1 MRGEA
6 KTFAKLGYSFGKLND
21 TVGYVK
27 LFAHGSIVIVP
38 KLRKGWVAYSPR
50 RSRVRAGV
58 LVELGSHKGK
68 GLRAF
73 LLSLDAIARIPDS
86 WVWQDGGTGTL
97 NSAHGARKVRKLH
110 WKGGAHC
117 KPHPTR
123 FFTSR
128 G

>member
-1 MRGEA
+1 MRDSV
-6 KTFAKLGYSFGKLND
+6 TLAKLGFTLGTLNG
-21 TVGYVK
+21 TAGYVK
-27 LFAHGSIVIVP
+27 LYPLGSIVIVP

-73 LLSLDAIARIPDS
+73 LMRLDAIARIPTS
-86 WVWQDGGTGTL
+86 WVWEDMKTGSL
-97 NSAHGARKVRKLH
+97 NSSLGARKVRKLH
-110 WKGGAHC
+110 WKGGAHATC
-117 KPHPTR
+117 HPTR
-123 FFTSR
+123 YSVSK